1 MAEGGFVSWDL
12 WGSQCGAISGE
23 GRRAMFQNVTEAK
36 KFIGKSLQP
45 ARPAHQLSSKQ
56 ASPIALNIRTELPSS
71 TEVCLQ
77 SKVNWSSE
85 MTEVKILTQTVMLCQ
100 PKQHESGAKK
110 ERIQYSRD
118 FLLKLSNVSLSQKK
132 PEFLPDHPI
141 VLEKP
146 VKNKPF
152 IDICKK

>member
-1 MAEGGFVSWDL
+1 MLKE
-12 WGSQCGAISGE
+12 
-23 GRRAMFQNVTEAK
+23 TK

-45 ARPAHQLSSKQ
+45 ARPVHHLSSKQ
-56 ASPIALNIRTELPSS
+56 ASALNFQTELPSN

-77 SKVNWSSE
+77 SKVDWLSE
-85 MTEVKILTQTVMLCQ
+85 MTEVKILTQPMMSCQ
-100 PKQHESGAKK
+100 PKQHESEAKK
-110 ERIQYSRD
+110 ERIKYSRD
-118 FLLKLSNVSLSQKK
+118 FLLKLSSVSLSQKK

-146 VKNKPF
+146 EKSNPS

>member
-1 MAEGGFVSWDL
+1 
-12 WGSQCGAISGE
+12 
-23 GRRAMFQNVTEAK
+23 MFQNVAEAK

-45 ARPAHQLSSKQ
+45 ARPVHHLSSKQ
-56 ASPIALNIRTELPSS
+56 ASAIALNVQTELPGS

-118 FLLKLSNVSLSQKK
+118 FLLKLSSVSLSQKK
-132 PEFLPDHPI
+132 PEFLPDHPV